1 MDNERARQPDGVQTD
16 RRARVADDVR
26 RRLAHDA
33 RASLS
38 TIVGWTEIVRQNG
51 ADATLRGR
59 AVETVLRHVEQVSR
73 RVDEIVE
80 LWRLDSG
87 DLSLSMAP
95 VSIAPVLKAALTR
108 ARTNVSPETTWRLEV
123 DDDRRSV
130 LADRTYLER
139 AFTMVLEYAARHA
152 PAGQQILVSL
162 QGTEQVIVVK
172 VMADQ
177 QPALATATLAT
188 PAAATAAV
196 PRPVDGPLLVARQW
210 LEVQRGRL
218 EMTEAEGPALVISM
232 PAFSR
237 ELASVEP
244 AATFHLKQL
253 DGVRVLVVDD
263 DPDARDAVAGILRYH
278 GASVTIASSATDA
291 LARLGEQPL
300 DVMLAD
306 IAMPGR
312 DGYDLM
318 RAVRHGHGP
327 AAQIGAAAVTAFSGK
342 EDRQRALDAGFQ
354 AHIAKPVQA
363 DRLLATVLS
372 LAGRPSV

>member
-1 MDNERARQPDGVQTD
+1 MSKERARQGTGEQSDPPP
-16 RRARVADDVR
+16 RVGDDVR

-38 TIVGWTEIVRQNG
+38 TIVGWTEIVRQSG
-51 ADATLRGR
+51 ADPVLRAR

-73 RVDEIVE
+73 RVDEMVE
-80 LWRLDSG
+80 LWRLESG
-87 DLSLSMAP
+87 DLVLSMAP
-95 VSIAPVLKAALTR
+95 VPIAAVLKTVLTR
-108 ARTNVSPETTWRLEV
+108 VRAASAPDASWRLEV
-123 DDDRRSV
+123 DDDPRFA

-139 AFTMVLEYAARHA
+139 ALAAVLEYAARHA
-152 PAGQQILVSL
+152 VTGQQTVVSL
-162 QGTEQVIVVK
+162 GGTDQTIVVT
-172 VMADQ
+172 VSNEESA
-177 QPALATATLAT
+177 PTRESGEALT
-188 PAAATAAV
+188 PAV
-196 PRPVDGPLLVARQW
+196 PRTVDGPLLVAREW

-218 EMTEAEGPALVISM
+218 EMTDGEPPALVVTM

-237 ELASVEP
+237 DLARAETTRLSHVR
-244 AATFHLKQL
+244 QL

-278 GASVTIASSATDA
+278 GASVTTAASASDA

-318 RAVRHGHGP
+318 REVRHGKG
-327 AAQIGAAAVTAFSGK
+327 ASAQIGAAAVTAFSAK
-342 EDRQRALDAGFQ
+342 EDRQRALEAGFQ

-372 LAGRPSV
+372 LAGRPSI